1 MLLKTKT
8 AMVFFFGISC
18 CFFQTTTQAGNTTPK
33 SKNTNSYKS
42 FQMPSGVTEAD
53 YVPNAIIFKLKPA
66 YRNNIQDAALK
77 TVFNELQTQD
87 VKKIFP
93 EQTPVYVK
101 NSPTQPDLS
110 LIYELHF
117 NGNMQLEEAINKVLA
132 TGLVDYAEPRY
143 IQYEHSVKIDAKS
156 ILAAFNPNDPDLT
169 NGNSGSM
176 YYINRIKCPD
186 AWGVN
191 TTTARGDTNT
201 VIGIVDSGTDID
213 HPDLKTKIKYNYNDP
228 INGKDDDN
236 DGYIDNFRG
245 WDMSE
250 NDNNPN
256 VDNSDH
262 GSHVSGCAAAA
273 TNNGIGV
280 ASPGFNCT
288 FLPVKC
294 AKKTST
300 AQIDNGYEGIKY
312 AADHGCKIINCS
324 WGGPGGGQ
332 FALDVIEYATYTK
345 GALVVASAGNANN
358 EVQNFPGSFD
368 LVLCVASTT
377 SNDTRSSFST
387 YGHTIDVCSPGSGI
401 RSTVYDNSY
410 TNMDGTSMA
419 GPICAGAAAIV
430 KTFYPSYTALQVAEQ
445 LKATADDIYSLNTNF
460 KEKLGTGRINLYRAL
475 TETPTSV
482 WMRPLNISDN
492 NDDVFIVN
500 DTLYIT
506 GSIVNY
512 LKATTSLTATLSS
525 SSANATVLSST
536 LNPGAMATL
545 GTFAVNNTNAFKV
558 LIKPGTPVNA
568 LIPFKITYTDGSYTS
583 YQYFD
588 LTVNV
593 DYVNI
598 SINDV
603 SSTNTS
609 RGRIGWN
616 NSDGTG
622 GLGFTYKDS
631 SLVFESGLMIGT
643 SSSKVSDNLRGS
655 TSGKSDTDFTSVQTV
670 KEIKPPFK
678 AEHETGGI
686 FNDNGASSK
695 IGVQVK
701 HKTYAWTTPG
711 DRKYIIF
718 EYVIKNTSGA
728 TLSNLYAGI
737 FTDWDITTGTAGSN
751 KGATDQGNKV
761 GYVYSTVGGKQY
773 GGVRLLTKGAFL
785 HYVIDNVSGG
795 GGGVDISDQ
804 TNYYST
810 SEKYTTLST
819 NRLTGGATATAGNDV
834 ADVVSSG
841 PFTINANDSV
851 KVAFAMLAGDDLN
864 DLINSATNAQ
874 IKYDLVTNVPDG
886 GNASVFS
893 LKQNYPNPVNAS
905 QTVIE
910 FNLPQSTQAELSIYN
925 ALGQKVST
933 VFSSQLS
940 EGTHQWNLN
949 VANFKSGIY
958 FYELKAGENRAI
970 MKMVVQ

>member
-401 RSTVYDNSY
+401 RSTVR
-410 TNMDGTSMA
+410 
-419 GPICAGAAAIV
+419 
-430 KTFYPSYTALQVAEQ
+430 QQ
-445 LKATADDIYSLNTNF
+445 LYKYGWNIYGWSDLRRRCCHR
-460 KEKLGTGRINLYRAL
+460 K
-475 TETPTSV
+475 
-482 WMRPLNISDN
+482 NILS
-492 NDDVFIVN
+492 F
-500 DTLYIT
+500 LHCLT
-506 GSIVNY
+506 GS
-512 LKATTSLTATLSS
+512 
-525 SSANATVLSST
+525 
-536 LNPGAMATL
+536 
-545 GTFAVNNTNAFKV
+545 GT
-558 LIKPGTPVNA
+558 IK
-568 LIPFKITYTDGSYTS
+568 SY
-583 YQYFD
+583 
-588 LTVNV
+588 
-593 DYVNI
+593 
-598 SINDV
+598 
-603 SSTNTS
+603 
-609 RGRIGWN
+609 
-616 NSDGTG
+616 
-622 GLGFTYKDS
+622 
-631 SLVFESGLMIGT
+631 SG
-643 SSSKVSDNLRGS
+643 
-655 TSGKSDTDFTSVQTV
+655 
-670 KEIKPPFK
+670 
-678 AEHETGGI
+678 
-686 FNDNGASSK
+686 
-695 IGVQVK
+695 
-701 HKTYAWTTPG
+701 
-711 DRKYIIF
+711 
-718 EYVIKNTSGA
+718 
-728 TLSNLYAGI
+728 
-737 FTDWDITTGTAGSN
+737 
-751 KGATDQGNKV
+751 
-761 GYVYSTVGGKQY
+761 
-773 GGVRLLTKGAFL
+773 
-785 HYVIDNVSGG
+785 
-795 GGGVDISDQ
+795 
-804 TNYYST
+804 
-810 SEKYTTLST
+810 
-819 NRLTGGATATAGNDV
+819 
-834 ADVVSSG
+834 
-841 PFTINANDSV
+841 
-851 KVAFAMLAGDDLN
+851 
-864 DLINSATNAQ
+864 
-874 IKYDLVTNVPDG
+874 
-886 GNASVFS
+886 
-893 LKQNYPNPVNAS
+893 
-905 QTVIE
+905 
-910 FNLPQSTQAELSIYN
+910 
-925 ALGQKVST
+925 
-933 VFSSQLS
+933 
-940 EGTHQWNLN
+940 
-949 VANFKSGIY
+949 
-958 FYELKAGENRAI
+958 
-970 MKMVVQ
+970 